1 MALIA
6 AVMAGCAASPAPPTA
21 RYDGPPGAYPAGAEG
36 EGAVAG
42 PPEDSDAPVEDSP
55 GPDGWAGPAAGPGF
69 DDSAGA
75 SVPDD
80 RGADLDGADL
90 DDPNAGPGTAD
101 RGEAAG
107 PDAADRGEAARPDAA
122 DRGEAARPDAADPGD
137 VAPVVEPAAARR
149 PGGMTDFEVGVA
161 AAASRLRRDPR
172 WLVGAL
178 GRYRSHYR
186 GRRMHLPGMDAA
198 IVTVEGVAAVDE
210 AIAVARRSKPRPALR
225 LSAGLS
231 RAARAHA
238 RELGRAGSLEHAGRD
253 GSQPHERMA
262 RHGRVIGLSGE
273 NIGTGWGDAEVML
286 IGLYVDDGVRGRGH
300 RVNLLEPEFRA
311 IGVGC
316 APHRMYGTV
325 CVLDFAGELRE

>member
-1 MALIA
+1 MLVAG
-6 AVMAGCAASPAPPTA
+6 VAGCVASPAPSTP
-21 RYDGPPGAYPAGAEG
+21 RYDGPPGAYPSGAAGEGPMASDDPVAEG
-36 EGAVAG
+36 PGTGWTGDGPGLDDPDGATHPGAVGEVDGPDADGPRGDPGAAEGAG
-42 PPEDSDAPVEDSP
+42 GELDAAEQGSL
-55 GPDGWAGPAAGPGF
+55 
-69 DDSAGA
+69 
-75 SVPDD
+75 D
-80 RGADLDGADL
+80 RGA
-90 DDPNAGPGTAD
+90 P
-101 RGEAAG
+101 
-107 PDAADRGEAARPDAA
+107 
-122 DRGEAARPDAADPGD
+122 
-137 VAPVVEPAAARR
+137 VAEPAAARR
-149 PGGMTDFEVGVA
+149 PAGMTDFEVGVA

-178 GRYRSHYR
+178 GRYRDYYR

-210 AIAVARRSKPRPALR
+210 AIAAARRSKPRPALR

-238 RELGRAGSLEHAGRD
+238 RELGRDGSLEHTGRD
-253 GSQPHERMA
+253 GSQPHDRMG
-262 RHGRVIGLSGE
+262 RHGKVIGLSGE
-273 NIGTGWGDAEVML
+273 NIGTGWGDAEVMV

-300 RVNLLEPEFRA
+300 RVNLVEPAYRA